1 MSSNIKKKN
10 SIDMT
15 QGPMLGNIIK
25 FVIPLILGNMLQLL
39 YNAAD
44 LIVVGRFAGSN
55 ATAAVGATG
64 SINALFVNLCIG
76 LSIGAS
82 VIVSRRIGAK
92 DDAGTHRGVHTAM
105 GLSVVS
111 GLVGMVL
118 GIMLAKPVLVL
129 FGTPAGEVLDGA
141 ILYMRIF
148 FIGLPASMV
157 YNFGAAIMRAAGDTK
172 RPLYI
177 LSAAGLVNVLLN
189 LVLVIAFHMGVAGVA
204 IATAVANYISAIA
217 VIVCLSGT
225 HEAYKL
231 NIKKIK
237 FYKAE
242 LIETL
247 KIGVPASIQSSVFS
261 IANMVIQGAINSFG
275 AQAMAGSAAASN
287 IEGFTYTGMNAFY
300 QAALTSVSQ
309 NYGAKN
315 EKRIYRTMWIC
326 IASVVVVGFSI
337 GLLTTIFATPLLKIY
352 ITDSKEAIEFGIIK
366 IYYLGLPYFLCG
378 IMEVLAGVLR
388 GIGHSNMGMVNSLL
402 GACGLRLLWVQF
414 LLPLSHTPEM
424 LFLCW
429 PVSWVVVI
437 LAHAGCFLAVR
448 KHSMH
453 VMKGQA

>member
-1 MSSNIKKKN
+1 MSANVKKKN

-55 ATAAVGATG
+55 ATASVGATG
-64 SINALFVNLCIG
+64 SINTLFVNLCIG
-76 LSIGAS
+76 LSVGAS

-92 DDAGTHRGVHTAM
+92 DKEGTHRSVHTAM
-105 GLSVVS
+105 GLGIVS
-111 GLVGMVL
+111 GIIGMII
-118 GIMLAKPVLVL
+118 GILLARPLLVL

-141 ILYMRIF
+141 ILYMCIF
-148 FIGLPASMV
+148 CIGLPASMV

-177 LSAAGLVNVLLN
+177 LSATGIINVVLN
-189 LVLVIAFHMGVAGVA
+189 LIFVICFGMGVEGVA
-204 IATAVANYISAIA
+204 IATAVASYISAIA
-217 VIVCLSGT
+217 VVVCLCRT
-225 HEAYKL
+225 HESYKL
-231 NIKKIK
+231 NIKKIR
-237 FYKAE
+237 FYKDE
-242 LIETL
+242 LIESI
-247 KIGVPASIQSSVFS
+247 KIGVPASIQSSMFS

-287 IEGFTYTGMNAFY
+287 IEGFTYTAMNAFY
-300 QAALTSVSQ
+300 QATLTSVSQ

-315 EKRIYRTMWIC
+315 EKRIYRTIWIC

-337 GLLTTIFATPLLKIY
+337 GLITAIFAKPLLHIY
-352 ITDSKEAIEFGIIK
+352 ITDSAEAIEFGIIK

-378 IMEVLAGVLR
+378 IMEILAGVLR
-388 GIGHSNMGMVNSLL
+388 GIGHSNMGMVNSII
-402 GACGLRLLWVQF
+402 GACGLRVLWVQF
-414 LLPLSHTPEM
+414 LLPLRHTPGM

-437 LAHAGCFLAVR
+437 AMHVGCFLAVR

-453 VMKGQA
+453 VMRGQE

>member
-1 MSSNIKKKN
+1 MSANVKKKN

-15 QGPMLGNIIK
+15 NGPMLGNIIK

-64 SINALFVNLCIG
+64 SINTLFVNLCIG

-92 DDAGTHRGVHTAM
+92 DDVGTHRGVHTAM
-105 GLSVVS
+105 GLGAVS

-118 GIMLAKPVLVL
+118 GILFSKPLLVL

-141 ILYMRIF
+141 TLYMRIF

-177 LSAAGLVNVLLN
+177 LSASGIVNVILN
-189 LVLVIAFHMGVAGVA
+189 LVFVIAFHMGVAGVA
-204 IATAVANYISAIA
+204 IATSVANYISSIA
-217 VIVCLSGT
+217 VIVCLSRT
-225 HEAYKL
+225 HEVYRL
-231 NIKKIK
+231 NIKKIR

-242 LIETL
+242 LVETL

-275 AQAMAGSAAASN
+275 AEAMAGSAAASN
-287 IEGFTYTGMNAFY
+287 IEGFTYTAMNAFY

-315 EKRIYRTMWIC
+315 EKRIYKTMWIC
-326 IASVVVVGFSI
+326 VASVVVVGFSI
-337 GLLTTIFATPLLKIY
+337 GLITTIFATPLLRIY
-352 ITDSKEAIEFGIIK
+352 ITDSKEAIDFGTIK

-378 IMEVLAGVLR
+378 IMEVLAGALR
-388 GIGHSNMGMVNSLL
+388 GIGHSNMGMVNSII
-402 GACGLRLLWVQF
+402 GACGLRILWVQF
-414 LLPLSHTPEM
+414 MLPLSHTPQN
-424 LFLCW
+424 LFVCW
-429 PVSWVVVI
+429 PISWIAVI
-437 LAHAGCFLAVR
+437 IAHIICFMVVR
-448 KHSMH
+448 KHSMLA
-453 VMKGQA
+453 MRNQ

>member
-1 MSSNIKKKN
+1 MSANVKKKN

-15 QGPMLGNIIK
+15 NGPMLGNIIK

-64 SINALFVNLCIG
+64 SINTLFVNLCIG

-92 DDAGTHRGVHTAM
+92 DDVGTHRGVHTAM
-105 GLSVVS
+105 GLGAVS

-118 GIMLAKPVLVL
+118 GILFSKPLLVL

-141 ILYMRIF
+141 TLYMRIF
-148 FIGLPASMV
+148 FLGLPASMV

-177 LSAAGLVNVLLN
+177 LSASGIVNVILN
-189 LVLVIAFHMGVAGVA
+189 LVFVIAFHMGVAGVA
-204 IATAVANYISAIA
+204 IATSVANYISSIA
-217 VIVCLSGT
+217 VVVCLSRT
-225 HEAYKL
+225 HEAYRL
-231 NIKKIK
+231 NIKKIR

-242 LIETL
+242 LVETL

-275 AQAMAGSAAASN
+275 AEAMAGSAAASN
-287 IEGFTYTGMNAFY
+287 IEGFTYTAMNAFY

-326 IASVVVVGFSI
+326 VASVVVVGFSI
-337 GLLTTIFATPLLKIY
+337 GLITTIFATPLLRIY
-352 ITDSKEAIEFGIIK
+352 ITDSKEAIDFGIMK

-378 IMEVLAGVLR
+378 IMEVLAGALR
-388 GIGHSNMGMVNSLL
+388 GIGHSNIGMVNSII
-402 GACGLRLLWVQF
+402 GACGLRILWVQF
-414 LLPLSHTPEM
+414 MLPLSHTPQN
-424 LFLCW
+424 LFVCW
-429 PVSWVVVI
+429 PISWIAVI
-437 LAHAGCFLAVR
+437 IAHIICFMVVR
-448 KHSMH
+448 KHSMLA
-453 VMKGQA
+453 MRNQ